1 MAAARVTP
9 RTLAPPEASGAAR
22 GGMRGLPATP
32 GRSGGRELRPPA
44 APTHACRQAAPAG
57 PRCHRASAGG
67 TSGYREEKPETW
79 VFVHTFLSFECRD
92 LNPDTCGS

>member
-22 GGMRGLPATP
+22 GGMRGGPPPHRGGAGAGSCGRPRRPHTPAE
-32 GRSGGRELRPPA
+32 RRRPPGLA
-44 APTHACRQAAPAG
+44 A
-57 PRCHRASAGG
+57 RASAGG

-79 VFVHTFLSFECRD
+79 VLCTLS
-92 LNPDTCGS
+92 